1 MALRKDI
8 TDTRQTHSEAEPI
21 EKVLDAMVSAGI
33 TEPGERAYMFPHVTP
48 VELDGPPLSE
58 QIIAERR

>member
-8 TDTRQTHSEAEPI
+8 TDIRQTHSEAEPI
-21 EKVLDAMVSAGI
+21 EKVLEAMVSAGI
-33 TEPGERAYMFPHVTP
+33 IEPGERDCLFQHVTP

-58 QIIAERR
+58 QIIADRR